1 VINVNSTYHAYLQAK
16 SPLYRPGPHLGYQLI
31 PPRAFLIYRSH
42 PLGTHM
48 PIRTSVR
55 IQSSSFAQEFARGE
69 DGPDDHGDDDRCVF
83 EDAE

>member
-1 VINVNSTYHAYLQAK
+1 MITVNSTYHAYPQAK
-16 SPLYRPGPHLGYQLI
+16 SPLYRTGPRVRYLLI
-31 PPRAFLIYRSH
+31 PPRAFLIYRSY

-69 DGPDDHGDDDRCVF
+69 DGPDDHGNDDRCVF